1 LSLKANNGNSRPTD
15 SISWVFVALNTG
27 IDHCGHI
34 AENSHECQI
43 SLDCVEITW

>member
-27 IDHCGHI
+27 IDHCGLI
-34 AENSHECQI
+34 VA
-43 SLDCVEITW
+43 TWSRNLMRA